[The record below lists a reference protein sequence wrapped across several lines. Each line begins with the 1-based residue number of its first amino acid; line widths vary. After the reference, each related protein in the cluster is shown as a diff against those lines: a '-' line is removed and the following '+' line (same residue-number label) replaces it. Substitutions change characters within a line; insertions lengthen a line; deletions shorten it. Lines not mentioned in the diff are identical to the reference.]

1 MKEIFIERKTMKNGI
16 QKIKLTKKEIEN
28 IVALYNEYQ
37 NDIDKDYYRTK
48 IFKFLE
54 EGYSNTFANYMKKQ
68 HNTIFE
74 NIVELCYD
82 NQESID
88 NIGIYFIYD
97 LDTKLEKE
105 LKKYY
110 IQMIETLNKK
120 EFIKDIIENYE
131 NFTTSDLQGV
141 VQARCKKTGEDE
153 NSILNEINN
162 KVNIKN

>member
-1 MKEIFIERKTMKNGI
+1 MKEMFIERKTMKKEI

-28 IVALYNEYQ
+28 IVAMYNEYQ

-48 IFKFLE
+48 SFEFLK
-54 EGYSNTFANYMKKQ
+54 EGYSNTFANYMKRQ
-68 HNTIFE
+68 HNAFFE
-74 NIVELCYD
+74 SIVELCYE

-88 NIGIYFIYD
+88 NIGMYFIYD
-97 LDTKLEKE
+97 LDSDLEKE
-105 LKKYY
+105 LKQHY
-110 IQMIETLNKK
+110 IQMTETLSKE
-120 EFIKDIIENYE
+120 EFIKDIIKNYE

-153 NSILNEINN
+153 KLILNEINN